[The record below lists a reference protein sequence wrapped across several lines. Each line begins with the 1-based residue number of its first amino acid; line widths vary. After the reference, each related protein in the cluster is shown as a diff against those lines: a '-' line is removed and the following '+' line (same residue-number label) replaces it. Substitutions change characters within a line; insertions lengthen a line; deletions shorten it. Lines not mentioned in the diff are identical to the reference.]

1 MLTAR
6 LDAMAKQTSTLDTP
20 TDPKIKEATERF
32 DAVAYVSS
40 RDRNRAMAVAPGE
53 PGRYLQVQ
61 GPDQALLIPLS
72 EDVLHVGRGLAA
84 DLRLD
89 HSSVSRRHAIIA
101 SHGSGTR
108 ILDDRSLNGTLVNG
122 RRIERADLHAG
133 DAITIGR
140 FELRYVVV
148 AGRE

>member
-6 LDAMAKQTSTLDTP
+6 LDAMAKQASTLDTP

-32 DAVAYVSS
+32 
-40 RDRNRAMAVAPGE
+40 DRNRAMAVAPGE

>member
-1 MLTAR
+1 MTT
-6 LDAMAKQTSTLDTP
+6 QTSPLDKP

-40 RDRNRAMAVAPGE
+40 RDRNRALAVAPGE

-61 GPDQALLIPLS
+61 GPDQALLIPLA
-72 EDVLHVGRGLAA
+72 EGALHVGRGLAA

-101 SHGSGTR
+101 PHGAGTR
-108 ILDDRSLNGTLVNG
+108 ILDDRSLN
-122 RRIERADLHAG
+122 
-133 DAITIGR
+133 
-140 FELRYVVV
+140 
-148 AGRE
+148 